1 MEYRFTKMHGSGN
14 DFVVFDTFSRP
25 LTLGPE
31 RIRHIADRRYGIG
44 CDQVLLLGPAEDD
57 SADVRYRIF
66 NADGGEVMQCG
77 NGARC
82 AAVYLREKG
91 LLSKERIVAATGAG
105 KLILT
110 MDKDK
115 QVSVN
120 MGRPDFKP
128 ANIPLAHGPEAS
140 LYRLQLAGETVEF
153 AALSLGNP
161 HAVIQVDD
169 VDGVDV
175 EGQGARLQQSGLFP
189 AGVNVGFMRVLHRR
203 AFRLRVFERGAGET
217 LACGSGASAALV
229 AARRQGRLE
238 ATAEAEL
245 RGGRL
250 RLSWAGAGEPVYLSG
265 PAATV
270 YEGTVEL

>member
-25 LTLGPE
+25 LTLGPA

-169 VDGVDV
+169 VDGGRCRRPGGAPPTKRFVPGR
-175 EGQGARLQQSGLFP
+175 GQRGFYAGVAPARLQA
-189 AGVNVGFMRVLHRR
+189 AGI
-203 AFRLRVFERGAGET
+203 
-217 LACGSGASAALV
+217 
-229 AARRQGRLE
+229 
-238 ATAEAEL
+238 
-245 RGGRL
+245 
-250 RLSWAGAGEPVYLSG
+250 
-265 PAATV
+265 
-270 YEGTVEL
+270 